1 MRNGW
6 TSPSVVWGML
16 LTCGLLLLWGVRCG
30 AQDLRY
36 LSEQA
41 WSTEEGLPQS
51 SVHAIAQTK
60 DGYLWVATEGGLV
73 RFDGVS
79 LKVFDRATN
88 GAFTNDDICCLVAG
102 ADGSLRVGTG
112 DGVVN
117 ILGEDVR
124 RVGGRIADS
133 AENLRGPDGEV
144 WSYDKGGVSVVV
156 GGVRRAWTV
165 GKELPGARVQTVYM
179 DRAGLAWVGTNDGL
193 VVIDASAGRV
203 QKVRA
208 LGANSVL
215 AVIEDDEGNH
225 WVGTDTTGLHVLRR
239 MAFRSEA
246 GLANEAVT
254 DVAQTK
260 DGAVWVGTR
269 DDGLRR
275 VRGDVVDEPVKVG
288 ALTSAVILCLA
299 AGAKGGLWVG
309 TPDGL
314 NFVDAKGGV
323 RKITSADGLPDDT
336 IRSLAADEDGSVW
349 AGTQHGLVHVDG
361 ASVKTLTRAEGL
373 GGDVIGAMFM
383 AQGRELW
390 VATSGGLS
398 RVDAKGGI
406 TNFGAKDG
414 LNGKLVTAIAQ
425 DRAGDIWVS
434 TRGGGLSSFDGRRF
448 VATGAFGAG
457 EDIEGMRVDAHG
469 WMWARMER
477 GVSRVQISALCG
489 CLSPGGC
496 MTGVVTHYGTVDGM
510 PNGELVAGGSGT
522 PALTNEGEM
531 WFATRGGVA
540 IAETGQAPL
549 NGVAVPVVMQR
560 FLVDDVPVAMGSGAL
575 DVGFGHAR
583 LTMEYAGLDFAAPSK
598 VRYRVK
604 LEGFDKDWVAAGA
617 RRSATYTNLPPRKYR
632 FLVEAT
638 DGSDAWTPM
647 PAELRF
653 RIVPPYWRRW
663 WFYVLMAL
671 ALAGVL
677 GGSYLVRL
685 RVLRRRF
692 DAVLAE
698 RNRMAREIHDTL
710 TQDFVATTLQLDII
724 GQQLGKG
731 KIEMAMEQVRRTR
744 RMVADGLTE
753 ARQSIW
759 ELRANQ
765 SQDTLPTRLGSVV
778 QRETFAG
785 VSPTLRVGGA
795 YRALEAS
802 VEREVLRVAQEAL
815 TNAVKHARA
824 TEVGVELH
832 YSSDTLMLTIEDN
845 GAGFVRDAAA
855 AEGGHYGLLGMEER
869 AVMID
874 GALEIESE
882 PGRGTRVTL
891 RVPTGLAG
899 R

>member
-1 MRNGW
+1 MGNGKAR
-6 TSPSVVWGML
+6 PVGVWRML
-16 LTCGLLLLWGVRCG
+16 LACGLLLVWGVRCG

-60 DGYLWVATEGGLV
+60 DGYLWIATEGGLA
-73 RFDGVS
+73 RFDGIS

-88 GAFTNDDICCLVAG
+88 GAFANDDVCCLVAG
-102 ADGSLRVGTG
+102 ADGSLLVGTG
-112 DGVVN
+112 DGVVK
-117 ILGEDVR
+117 ILGGTVR
-124 RVGGRIADS
+124 RVGGGRVGHVDV
-133 AENLRGPDGEV
+133 LRGPSGAV
-144 WSYDKGGVSVVV
+144 WSFDTSSVSMEMGGLKRVWRV
-156 GGVRRAWTV
+156 GR
-165 GKELPGARVQTVYM
+165 ELAGARVQTVYV
-179 DRAGLAWVGTNDGL
+179 DRAGLAWVGMNDGL
-193 VVIDASAGRV
+193 RVIDGPAGRV
-203 QKVRA
+203 QRVDA

-215 AVIEDDEGNH
+215 AVFEDEEGDH
-225 WVGTDTTGLHVLRR
+225 WIGTETTGLHVLRR
-239 MAFRSEA
+239 MVFRGET

-254 DVAQTK
+254 DVAQTS
-260 DGAVWVGTR
+260 DGAIWVGTR

-275 VRGDVVDEPVKVG
+275 VSGSVVDEPVKVG
-288 ALTSAVILCLA
+288 RLTSAVILCLA
-299 AGAKGGLWVG
+299 AGVNAGLWVG

-314 NFVDAKGGV
+314 NFLDAKGGV

-349 AGTQHGLVHVDG
+349 AGTQHGLVHVVG
-361 ASVKTLTRAEGL
+361 TGVKTLTTAEGL

-383 AQGRELW
+383 ARGRELW

-398 RVDAKGGI
+398 RLDSKGGL
-406 TNFGAKDG
+406 TNFGEKDG
-414 LNGKLVTAIAQ
+414 LKGKLVTAIAQ
-425 DRAGDIWVS
+425 DEAGDVWVA
-434 TRGGGLSSFDGRRF
+434 TRGGGLSLFNGERF

-457 EDIEGMRVDAHG
+457 EDIEGMRVDGRG
-469 WMWARMER
+469 WMWARMAR
-477 GVSRVQISALCG
+477 GVGRIQVSALRG
-489 CLSPGGC
+489 CVSRGGC
-496 MTGVVTHYGTVDGM
+496 MPGDVTHYGTVDGM
-510 PNGELVAGGSGT
+510 PSGELVAGGSGT

-540 IAETGQAPL
+540 VADTGEAVVS
-549 NGVAVPVVMQR
+549 GVNVPVVMQR
-560 FLVDDVPVAMGSGAL
+560 LLVDDVPVAMDSAAMHL
-575 DVGFGHAR
+575 SYGHAR
-583 LTMEYAGLDFAAPSK
+583 MTMEYAGLDFAAPTK
-598 VRYRVK
+598 VRYRVR
-604 LEGFDKDWVAAGA
+604 LEGFDTDWVEVGT
-617 RRSATYTNLPPRKYR
+617 RRSATYTNLPARKYR

-638 DGSDAWTPM
+638 AGNSVWTDT

-663 WFYVLMAL
+663 WFYGLMVVV
-671 ALAGVL
+671 LAGAL
-677 GGSYLVRL
+677 GGLYLLRL
-685 RVLRRRF
+685 RGLRRRF

-731 KIEMAMEQVRRTR
+731 KVEMAMEQVRRTR
-744 RMVADGLTE
+744 RMVGEGLTE

-765 SQDTLPTRLGSVV
+765 TQETLPRRLGSLV
-778 QRETFAG
+778 QRESFAG
-785 VSPTLRVGGA
+785 VAPKLRVGGA
-795 YRALEAS
+795 YRALEVR

-824 TEVGVELH
+824 TEVSVELH

-845 GAGFVRDAAA
+845 GAGFVRGVKG
-855 AEGGHYGLLGMEER
+855 AEDGHYGLLGMQER
-869 AVMID
+869 AVTID